1 MGQLFSS
8 RKTSALQA
16 FFTSECLISGHVVFF
31 KEKMEWDRV
40 VPKTR
45 EAAGGENGF
54 LGDGMNE
61 VGKGL
66 GIPTPPYF
74 FIPSGPDSFDEY
86 PRKITFSKFPST
98 FPDDRSTGSAA
109 GF

>member
-1 MGQLFSS
+1 
-8 RKTSALQA
+8 
-16 FFTSECLISGHVVFF
+16 
-31 KEKMEWDRV
+31 MEWDRV

-45 EAAGGENGF
+45 SEARKTEENAV

-74 FIPSGPDSFDEY
+74 FIPSGSDSFDEY
-86 PRKITFSKFPST
+86 PRKITF
-98 FPDDRSTGSAA
+98 
-109 GF
+109 

>member
-1 MGQLFSS
+1 
-8 RKTSALQA
+8 
-16 FFTSECLISGHVVFF
+16 
-31 KEKMEWDRV
+31 MEWDGWFRRRV
-40 VPKTR
+40 P
-45 EAAGGENGF
+45 EARKAEENGF

-86 PRKITFSKFPST
+86 PRKITF
-98 FPDDRSTGSAA
+98 
-109 GF
+109 